1 MPQHEIKRFTNSN
14 TCAECGRPVARLRSW
29 CNNCGRIV
37 CRSHRPY
44 FTSFW
49 QCKQCRDSQGQFNAA
64 QPNPVYP
71 NADAKNQPQAPVAA
85 DTVLDLFKT
94 ASADMDTSELADHV
108 IRELFDENA

>member
-29 CNNCGRIV
+29 CNNCGRVV

-49 QCKQCRDSQGQFNAA
+49 QCKQCRDSQNNFNAT
-64 QPNPVYP
+64 QPNTVYQ
-71 NADAKNQPQAPVAA
+71 NSDNQSQPQQVAA
-85 DTVLDLFKT
+85 DTVLDLFRA
-94 ASADMDTSELADHV
+94 ASADSDISELADKV
-108 IRELFDENA
+108 IRELFDEHD